1 MPKSKV
7 DKLRTLA
14 AKRQVITAADV
25 AQLGVPRTYL
35 SRMAR
40 RGQLE
45 KIARGL
51 YTSPE
56 FSPSEH
62 ASLVEASYQ
71 VPKGII
77 CLLSALRFHNLTT
90 QSPREVWMAIGH
102 KAWAPKISSP
112 PVRFVRM
119 SGPALQFGAS
129 EHQVSGRVFRVF
141 TPAKTV
147 ADCFK
152 FRYKIGLD
160 VAIEAL
166 KESRRLKKAS
176 IDELGPP
183 RKFAALPK
191 LSARTWSRSSAAS

>member
-1 MPKSKV
+1 MPKSKA
-7 DKLRTLA
+7 DKLRNLA
-14 AKRQVITAADV
+14 SKRQVITAADA

-35 SRMAR
+35 SRLAR

-56 FSPSEH
+56 FSTSEH

-71 VPKGII
+71 VPRGVL
-77 CLLSALRFHNLTT
+77 CLLSALRFYNLTT

-112 PVRFVRM
+112 PIRLVRM
-119 SGPALQFGAS
+119 SAPALHFGVS
-129 EHQVSGRVFRVF
+129 EHQESGATLRVFS
-141 TPAKTV
+141 PAKTV

-152 FRYKIGLD
+152 FRHKIGLD

-176 IDELGPP
+176 IDELW
-183 RKFAALPK
+183 AAAKVCRVGNVIRPYLES
-191 LSARTWSRSSAAS
+191 L

>member
-1 MPKSKV
+1 MPKSKA
-7 DKLRTLA
+7 DKLRNLA
-14 AKRQVITAADV
+14 TKRQIITAADA

-35 SRMAR
+35 SRLAR
-40 RGQLE
+40 QGLLE

-51 YTSPE
+51 YTSPA

-62 ASLVEASYQ
+62 ASLVDAFYQ
-71 VPKGII
+71 VPKGVI

-90 QSPREVWMAIGH
+90 QSPREVWIAIGH

-119 SGPALQFGAS
+119 SGPTLQFGAS
-129 EHQVSGRVFRVF
+129 EHHVSGRVIRVF
-141 TPAKTV
+141 TAAKTV

-176 IDELGPP
+176 IDELW
-183 RKFAALPK
+183 AAAKVCRVAKVIRPYLES
-191 LSARTWSRSSAAS
+191 L

>member
-1 MPKSKV
+1 MPKSKA
-7 DKLRTLA
+7 DKLRNLA
-14 AKRQVITAADV
+14 TKRQIITAADAV
-25 AQLGVPRTYL
+25 RLGVPRTYL
-35 SRMAR
+35 SRLAR
-40 RGQLE
+40 QGKLE

-51 YTSPE
+51 YASLV

-62 ASLVEASYQ
+62 ASLIATSYQ

-90 QSPREVWMAIGH
+90 QSPREVWMAIDH

-119 SGPALQFGAS
+119 SGPALQFGVS
-129 EHQVSGRVFRVF
+129 EHHESGGVIRVF

-176 IDELGPP
+176 IDEL
-183 RKFAALPK
+183 
-191 LSARTWSRSSAAS
+191 SAAAKVCRVAKVIRPYLESL

>member
-1 MPKSKV
+1 MPKSKA
-7 DKLRTLA
+7 DKLRNLA
-14 AKRQVITAADV
+14 AKRQIITAADA
-25 AQLGVPRTYL
+25 AQFGVPRTYL
-35 SRMAR
+35 SRLAR
-40 RGQLE
+40 WGQLE

-51 YTSPE
+51 YTSRG

-71 VPKGII
+71 VPKGVL

-102 KAWAPKISSP
+102 KAWAPRVSSP

-119 SGPALQFGAS
+119 SAPALHFGVS
-129 EHQVSGRVFRVF
+129 QHQESGATLRVFS
-141 TPAKTV
+141 PAKTV

-152 FRYKIGLD
+152 FRHKIGLD

-176 IDELGPP
+176 IDELW
-183 RKFAALPK
+183 AAAKVCRVSNVIRPYLES
-191 LSARTWSRSSAAS
+191 L

>member
-7 DKLRTLA
+7 DKLRNLA
-14 AKRQVITAADV
+14 TKRQIITAADA

-35 SRMAR
+35 SRLAR
-40 RGQLE
+40 QGQLE

-56 FSPSEH
+56 FPPSEH

-71 VPKGII
+71 IPKGII

-90 QSPREVWMAIGH
+90 QSPHEVWMAIGH
-102 KAWAPKISSP
+102 KAWAPKIS

-119 SGPALQFGAS
+119 SGPALQFGVS
-129 EHQVSGRVFRVF
+129 EHRVSGRVIRVF

-176 IDELGPP
+176 IDELW
-183 RKFAALPK
+183 AAAKVCRVAKVLRPY
-191 LSARTWSRSSAAS
+191 LESL

>member
-1 MPKSKV
+1 MPKSKA
-7 DKLRTLA
+7 DKLLNLA
-14 AKRQVITAADV
+14 TKRQIITPADA

-35 SRMAR
+35 SRLAR
-40 RGQLE
+40 QGHLE

-51 YTSPE
+51 YTSRA

-112 PVRFVRM
+112 PIRLVRM
-119 SGPALQFGAS
+119 SGPALQFGVA
-129 EHQVSGRVFRVF
+129 ELQVSARVIHVF
-141 TPAKTV
+141 NPAKTV

-176 IDELGPP
+176 IDELW
-183 RKFAALPK
+183 AAAKVCRVAKVIRPYLES
-191 LSARTWSRSSAAS
+191 L

>member
-1 MPKSKV
+1 MPKSKA
-7 DKLRTLA
+7 DKLRNLA
-14 AKRQVITAADV
+14 AKRQIITAADA

-35 SRMAR
+35 SRLAR
-40 RGQLE
+40 WGQLE

-51 YTSPE
+51 YTSPG

-71 VPKGII
+71 VPTGVL

-102 KAWAPKISSP
+102 KAWAPKVSSP
-112 PVRFVRM
+112 RVRFVRM
-119 SGPALQFGAS
+119 SAPALHFGVS
-129 EHQVSGRVFRVF
+129 QHQESGATLPVFS
-141 TPAKTV
+141 PAKTV

-152 FRYKIGLD
+152 FRHKIGLD

-176 IDELGPP
+176 IDELW
-183 RKFAALPK
+183 AAAKVCRVSNVIRPYLES
-191 LSARTWSRSSAAS
+191 L

>member
-1 MPKSKV
+1 MHKSKA
-7 DKLRTLA
+7 DKLRNLA
-14 AKRQVITAADV
+14 AKRQIITAADA

-35 SRMAR
+35 SRLAR
-40 RGQLE
+40 QGQLE

-51 YTSPE
+51 YTSPA

-71 VPKGII
+71 VPKGVI

-129 EHQVSGRVFRVF
+129 EHHVSGRIIRVF

-152 FRYKIGLD
+152 FRYKIGLE

-176 IDELGPP
+176 VDELW
-183 RKFAALPK
+183 AAAKVCRVAKVIRPYLES
-191 LSARTWSRSSAAS
+191 L

>member
-1 MPKSKV
+1 MPKSRA
-7 DKLRTLA
+7 DKLRSLA
-14 AKRQVITAADV
+14 ARRQVITAAD
-25 AQLGVPRTYL
+25 AEQLGIPRSYL
-35 SRMAR
+35 SRLAR
-40 RGQLE
+40 RGQLD

-51 YTSPE
+51 YTSPG

-71 VPKGII
+71 VPKGVL

-112 PVRFVRM
+112 PVRLIRM
-119 SGPALQFGAS
+119 SAPTLHFGVT
-129 EHQVSGRVFRVF
+129 EHRESGATLRVFS
-141 TPAKTV
+141 PAKTV

-152 FRYKIGLD
+152 FRHKIGLD

-166 KESRRLKKAS
+166 KETGRLKKAS
-176 IDELGPP
+176 IDEL
-183 RKFAALPK
+183 
-191 LSARTWSRSSAAS
+191 WSAAKVCRVSNVIRPYLESL

>member
-1 MPKSKV
+1 MPKSKA

-14 AKRQVITAADV
+14 AKRQVITAADA

-35 SRMAR
+35 SRMAG

-51 YTSPE
+51 YMSPE

-90 QSPREVWMAIGH
+90 QSPRQVWVAIGH
-102 KAWAPKISSP
+102 KAGAPKISSP

-129 EHQVSGRVFRVF
+129 EQHVSGRVIRVF

-152 FRYKIGLD
+152 FRHKIGLD

-176 IDELGPP
+176 IDELWT
-183 RKFAALPK
+183 AAKVCRVAKVIRPYLES
-191 LSARTWSRSSAAS
+191 L

>member
-1 MPKSKV
+1 MPKSKA
-7 DKLRTLA
+7 DKLRSLA
-14 AKRQVITAADV
+14 AKRQVITAADA

-35 SRMAR
+35 PRLAR
-40 RGQLE
+40 RGPLE

-51 YTSPE
+51 YTSPG

-71 VPKGII
+71 VPRGVL
-77 CLLSALRFHNLTT
+77 CLLSALRFYNLTT

-112 PVRFVRM
+112 LIRLVRM
-119 SGPALQFGAS
+119 STPALHFGVS
-129 EHQVSGRVFRVF
+129 EHQKSGATLRVFS
-141 TPAKTV
+141 PAKTV

-152 FRYKIGLD
+152 FRHKIGLD

-176 IDELGPP
+176 IDELW
-183 RKFAALPK
+183 AAAKVCRVSNVIRPYLES
-191 LSARTWSRSSAAS
+191 L

>member
-1 MPKSKV
+1 MAKSKA
-7 DKLRTLA
+7 DKLRNLA
-14 AKRQVITAADV
+14 TKRQIITAADA

-35 SRMAR
+35 SRLAR
-40 RGQLE
+40 QGQLE

-51 YTSPE
+51 YTSPA

-62 ASLVEASYQ
+62 ASLIEASYQ

-90 QSPREVWMAIGH
+90 QSPREVWMAIDH
-102 KAWAPKISSP
+102 KAWAPKISTP
-112 PVRFVRM
+112 PVRLVRM
-119 SGPALQFGAS
+119 SGLALQFGAS
-129 EHQVSGRVFRVF
+129 EHRVSGRVIRVF

-166 KESRRLKKAS
+166 KECRRLRKAS
-176 IDELGPP
+176 INELSV
-183 RKFAALPK
+183 AAKVCRVAKVIRPYLES
-191 LSARTWSRSSAAS
+191 L

>member
-1 MPKSKV
+1 MPKSKA
-7 DKLRTLA
+7 DKLRNLA
-14 AKRQVITAADV
+14 AKRQVITAADA

-35 SRMAR
+35 SRLAR

-45 KIARGL
+45 KLARGL
-51 YTSPE
+51 YTSPA

-62 ASLVEASYQ
+62 ASLVEASYR

-90 QSPREVWMAIGH
+90 QAPREVWMAIGH

-112 PVRFVRM
+112 PVRFMRM
-119 SGPALQFGAS
+119 SGPALHFGAS
-129 EHQVSGRVFRVF
+129 EHHVSGRVIRVF

-176 IDELGPP
+176 IDELW
-183 RKFAALPK
+183 AAAKVCRVSKVIRPYLES
-191 LSARTWSRSSAAS
+191 L

>member
-1 MPKSKV
+1 MPKSKT
-7 DKLRTLA
+7 DKLRKLA
-14 AKRQVITAADV
+14 AKRQVITAAD
-25 AQLGVPRTYL
+25 AARLGVPRTYL
-35 SRMAR
+35 SRLAR

-51 YTSPE
+51 YTSPA
-56 FSPSEH
+56 FSPTEH

-129 EHQVSGRVFRVF
+129 EHHVSGRVIHVS

-166 KESRRLKKAS
+166 RESRRLKTAS
-176 IDELGPP
+176 IDELWT
-183 RKFAALPK
+183 AAKVCRVAKVIRPYLES
-191 LSARTWSRSSAAS
+191 L

>member
-1 MPKSKV
+1 MRKSKAE
-7 DKLRTLA
+7 KLRKLA
-14 AKRQVITAADV
+14 TKRQIITASDAT
-25 AQLGVPRTYL
+25 QLGVPRTYL
-35 SRMAR
+35 SRLAR
-40 RGQLE
+40 QGQLE

-51 YTSPE
+51 YTSQA

-90 QSPREVWMAIGH
+90 QSPREVWIAIGH

-129 EHQVSGRVFRVF
+129 VHQVSDRGIRVF

-152 FRYKIGLD
+152 FRHKIGLE

-176 IDELGPP
+176 IDELW
-183 RKFAALPK
+183 AAAKVCRVAKVIRPYLES
-191 LSARTWSRSSAAS
+191 L

>member
-1 MPKSKV
+1 MPKSKA
-7 DKLRTLA
+7 DKLRNLA
-14 AKRQVITAADV
+14 TKRQIITPADA

-35 SRMAR
+35 SRLAR
-40 RGQLE
+40 QGHLE

-51 YTSPE
+51 YTSPA

-90 QSPREVWMAIGH
+90 QSPREVWIAIGH

-129 EHQVSGRVFRVF
+129 EHHVSGRVMRVF

-176 IDELGPP
+176 IDELW
-183 RKFAALPK
+183 AAAKVCRVAKVIRPYLES
-191 LSARTWSRSSAAS
+191 L

>member
-1 MPKSKV
+1 MPKSKA
-7 DKLRTLA
+7 DKLRNLA
-14 AKRQVITAADV
+14 AKRQVITAADA

-35 SRMAR
+35 SRLAR

-45 KIARGL
+45 KIARCL
-51 YTSPE
+51 YTSPG

-71 VPKGII
+71 VPKGVL

-112 PVRFVRM
+112 PIRLVRM
-119 SGPALQFGAS
+119 SAPALHFGVS
-129 EHQVSGRVFRVF
+129 EHQESGATLRVFS
-141 TPAKTV
+141 PAKTV

-152 FRYKIGLD
+152 FRHKIGLD

-176 IDELGPP
+176 IDELW
-183 RKFAALPK
+183 AAAKVCRVGNVIRPYLES
-191 LSARTWSRSSAAS
+191 L

>member
-1 MPKSKV
+1 MPKSKA
-7 DKLRTLA
+7 DKLRNLA
-14 AKRQVITAADV
+14 AKRQVITAADA

-35 SRMAR
+35 PRLAR

-51 YTSPE
+51 YTSPG

-71 VPKGII
+71 VPKGVL
-77 CLLSALRFHNLTT
+77 CLLSAVRFHNITT

-112 PVRFVRM
+112 SIRLVRM
-119 SGPALQFGAS
+119 SAPALHFGVS
-129 EHQVSGRVFRVF
+129 ELHESGATLRVFS
-141 TPAKTV
+141 PAKTV

-152 FRYKIGLD
+152 FRHKIGLD

-176 IDELGPP
+176 INELW
-183 RKFAALPK
+183 AAAKVCRVSNVIRPYLES
-191 LSARTWSRSSAAS
+191 L

>member
-1 MPKSKV
+1 MSKSKA
-7 DKLRTLA
+7 DKLRNLA
-14 AKRQVITAADV
+14 AKRQIITAADA

-35 SRMAR
+35 SRLAR

-51 YTSPE
+51 YTSPA

-62 ASLVEASYQ
+62 ASLVQASYQ
-71 VPKGII
+71 APKGII

-102 KAWAPKISSP
+102 KAWAPKIPAP

-129 EHQVSGRVFRVF
+129 EHHVSGQVIRVF

-160 VAIEAL
+160 VAIETL

-176 IDELGPP
+176 IDELW
-183 RKFAALPK
+183 AAAKVCRVSKVIRPYLES
-191 LSARTWSRSSAAS
+191 L